1 MHTLALSSL
10 VKTTIGQTLSL
21 ALSLALSTALFA
33 CGSTQTTGV
42 ASVQKSVDAGHLVTL
57 PVPGEPV
64 ISYSVWFKVGSS
76 DDPAGKEGLAWLTG
90 KLIAEGGTTANSYQ
104 DIVKQL
110 YPMAASYDVRIDRE
124 MTTITGRAHRDH
136 TQAFQQLFSDAYVKP
151 LFSESDFERVRN
163 EGLSFLEKRLR
174 YASDEELGKAALY
187 DFAFTGTP
195 YRHPVTGTVE
205 GLKAITVADVKA
217 FYQQYYTRERAV
229 FAIGGGYDEATAA
242 GLVATRERLPEGGA
256 APAAVAEAPTFQG
269 RHVTLVAKP
278 GADASI
284 SFGFPISVKRGDKD
298 FYALWIAT
306 SWLGEHR
313 NSSSHLYQVIRQ
325 TRGLNYGDY
334 AYIEAFPEGG
344 FRQMPPVNVARSHQ
358 LFEVWIR
365 TLPNDKAIFAL
376 RAALR
381 ELRMLVDEGMSQAEF
396 ETRRTFL
403 RKYIRHFAPT
413 TQTRLGYAIDDRY
426 YGLPESHIERFI
438 RMMDELTLDDV
449 NQAIRKHLQ
458 YRDLKI
464 AIATGEAEAMKK
476 TLAGGEPTNIEYP
489 VPKSQAVLDED
500 KIIAAEPLN
509 IAAEQIRIIP
519 VEQMF
524 QR

>member
-1 MHTLALSSL
+1 MTHLVNRAWLALVSGAALLTL
-10 VKTTIGQTLSL
+10 VV
-21 ALSLALSTALFA
+21 A
-33 CGSTQTTGV
+33 CGSPPSNPVGPGSGGAKAGGLV
-42 ASVQKSVDAGHLVTL
+42 AL
-57 PVPGEPV
+57 PAPGETV
-64 ISYSVWFKVGSS
+64 ISYSVWFDVGSS

-90 KLIAEGGTTANSYQ
+90 QLLAQGSTAENSYQ
-104 DIVKQL
+104 DIVAKL
-110 YPMAASYDVRIDRE
+110 YPMAASYDVRVDRE

-136 TQAFQQLFSDAYVKP
+136 TQAFQGLLADAYGKP
-151 LFSESDFERVRN
+151 LFAENDLERIRN
-163 EGLSFLEKRLR
+163 EGLSYLEKRLR

-187 DFAFTGTP
+187 DFVFAGTS

-205 GLKAITVADVKA
+205 GLKAITTADVKA
-217 FYQQYYTRERAV
+217 FYQQHYTRERAV
-229 FAIGGGYDEATAA
+229 FGIAGGYDDATAQSF
-242 GLVATRERLPEGGA
+242 VATRERLPTGGA
-256 APAAVAEAPTFQG
+256 APSVAPEPSAFTG
-269 RHVTLVAKP
+269 RHVTLVAKS

-284 SFGFPISVKRGDKD
+284 SFGFPVSVKRGDKD

-334 AYIEAFPEGG
+334 AYIESFPEGG
-344 FRQMPPVNVARSHQ
+344 FRQMPPVNVARSRQ

-365 TLPNDKAIFAL
+365 TLPNANAVFAL

-381 ELRMLVDEGMSQAEF
+381 ELRMLIDEGMTQAEF
-396 ETRRTFL
+396 ETTRTFL

-413 TQTRLGYAIDDRY
+413 TQTRLGYAIDDRF
-426 YGLPESHIERFI
+426 YGLDESHIERFV
-438 RMMDELTLDDV
+438 RMMDELSLEDV
-449 NQAIRKHLQ
+449 NGAIRKHLQ
-458 YRDLKI
+458 YGDLKI
-464 AIATGEAEAMKK
+464 AIATGEAEAIKAS
-476 TLAGGEPTNIEYP
+476 LVSGEPTNIQYP
-489 VPKSQAVLDED
+489 VPKSKAVLDED

-509 IAAEQIRIIP
+509 IPAERVRIVP

>member
-1 MHTLALSSL
+1 MRRTPLSFIPSLLLSLSAATAIIVFLAACPGPPRSTLANARSSTGQL
-10 VKTTIGQTLSL
+10 V
-21 ALSLALSTALFA
+21 AVPA
-33 CGSTQTTGV
+33 
-42 ASVQKSVDAGHLVTL
+42 
-57 PVPGEPV
+57 PGESV
-64 ISYSVWFKVGSS
+64 ISYSVWFQVGSYH
-76 DDPAGKEGLAWLTG
+76 DPPGKEGLAWLTG
-90 KLIAEGGTTANSYQ
+90 QMLGQGGTTENSYK
-104 DIVKQL
+104 DIVERL
-110 YPMAASYDVRIDRE
+110 YPMAASYRVRVDRE

-136 TQAFQQLFSDAYVKP
+136 TQQFQGLFADAYSKP
-151 LFSESDFERVRN
+151 LFAAEDFERLRN
-163 EGLSFLEKRLR
+163 EGLSYLEKRLR

-187 DFAFTGTP
+187 DFAFEGTP
-195 YRHPVTGTVE
+195 YAHPIAGTVE
-205 GLKAITVADVKA
+205 GLKAITLDDVKQ
-217 FYQQYYTRERAV
+217 FYRDHYTRERVV
-229 FAIGGGYDEATAA
+229 FGIGGGYDDATVQAF
-242 GLVATRERLPEGGA
+242 LATRERLPTGGA
-256 APAAVAEAPTFQG
+256 APTPVPEAPNITG

-284 SFGFPISVKRGDKD
+284 SFGFPITVKRGEKE

-344 FRQMPPVNVARSHQ
+344 FRQMPPVNVARTRQ

-365 TLPNDKAIFAL
+365 TLPNDKAVFAL

-381 ELRMLVDEGMSQAEF
+381 ELRMLVDNGMTEEQFA
-396 ETRRTFL
+396 TTRTFL

-413 TQTRLGYAIDDRY
+413 TQARLGYAIDDRF
-426 YGLPESHIERFI
+426 YGLDESHIDRFL
-438 RMMDELTLDDV
+438 RMMDDLTLDDV

-464 AIATGEAEAMKK
+464 AIATGDAENLKAA
-476 TLAGGEPTNIEYP
+476 LVSGAPTNIEYP
-489 VPKSQAVLDED
+489 VPKPADVLAED
-500 KIIAAEPLN
+500 KIIAAEPLD
-509 IAAEQIRIIP
+509 ITADRIRIVP
-519 VEQMF
+519 VDQIF